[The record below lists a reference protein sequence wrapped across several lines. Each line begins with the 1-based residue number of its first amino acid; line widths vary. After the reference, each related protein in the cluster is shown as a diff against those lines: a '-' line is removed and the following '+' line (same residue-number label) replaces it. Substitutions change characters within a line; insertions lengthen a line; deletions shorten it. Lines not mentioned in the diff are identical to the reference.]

1 MLSQGVKTLIWKT
14 YLLKD
19 AIFKKRVYTE
29 LQNITKSLEED
40 IFPKLQAREAIEAY
54 VEIMESG
61 LKISPLELLI
71 STSQKVSCFFRDL
84 GISKIELDVILESNQ
99 IMDILKDVYAMK
111 TISPL
116 LLDGYKAY
124 CAITRF
130 TPATGALSIKYNYC
144 ELDYSKAVRG
154 IKEKS
159 KIKDHRIFFQKAP
172 RYGMLSC
179 LLVIMLGLIYPYLPK
194 QLSIALSII
203 IGVGTGIFVFL
214 GLQILGSLE
223 YDKEYLEKR
232 LKAVHPTLPPR
243 VGEDNESGL
252 TGEKK

>member
-1 MLSQGVKTLIWKT
+1 MFSQGMKTLIWKT

-19 AIFKKRVYTE
+19 VVFKKRVYAE
-29 LQNITKSLEED
+29 LQNITKSLEDD
-40 IFPKLQAREAIEAY
+40 IFPKLQAREAIEAS

-61 LKISPLELLI
+61 LKVSPLELLI
-71 STSQKVSCFFRDL
+71 SASQEVSYFFREL
-84 GISKIELDVILESNQ
+84 GISKIEMDVILESNQ

-116 LLDGYKAY
+116 LLDGYKAH

-130 TPATGALSIKYNYC
+130 TPATGDLSIKYNYC
-144 ELDYSKAVRG
+144 ELDYSKAVRD

-172 RYGMLSC
+172 QYGMLSC
-179 LLVIMLGLIYPYLPK
+179 LLVIMLGLIYPYLPR
-194 QLSIALSII
+194 QLSIALSIM
-203 IGVGTGIFVFL
+203 IGVGTGILVFL

-232 LKAVHPTLPPR
+232 LKASRPILQ
-243 VGEDNESGL
+243 DNESEL